1 VDEILKR
8 LAAGEALPSG
18 CPRLY
23 LNRVEHED
31 SLYALEYG
39 LIYDGQR
46 KGNWREVSEDF
57 AYMHIGRR
65 GPAVGFGVRGLTE
78 FGTED
83 PAVAAIWDEPLFDAP
98 TLGLARAPAGEI
110 VIAAQVHF
118 GENVSIN
125 RILFNA
131 AAGEPDP
138 EKALP
143 HWYACLEAGD
153 SMAHFAVGYCLYE
166 LGRYREAYRH
176 LRYYLEISPGHP
188 WNWCWFGRAAQAIGE
203 LDEAQ
208 LAYERA
214 IELTR
219 EGGSETHAPELL
231 AAMSRDA
238 H

>member
-1 VDEILKR
+1 MDEILKR
-8 LAAGEALPSG
+8 LAAGETLPSG

-46 KGNWREVSEDF
+46 KDNWRAISANF
-57 AYMHIGRR
+57 AYLDIGTR
-65 GPAVGFGVRGLTE
+65 GPAVGFGVLGLTE
-78 FGTED
+78 FDTED
-83 PAVAAIWDEPLFDAP
+83 PGVATIWDEPLFDAP

-118 GENVSIN
+118 GGNVSIN
-125 RILFNA
+125 RICFNA
-131 AAGEPDP
+131 AAVEPDP
-138 EKALP
+138 ETALP

-176 LRYYLEISPGHP
+176 LRYYLEVSPSHP
-188 WNWCWFGRAAQAIGE
+188 WNWCWFGQAAQSIGE

-219 EGGSETHAPELL
+219 NGGDETHAPELL
-231 AAMSRDA
+231 AAMSGDA
-238 H
+238 R